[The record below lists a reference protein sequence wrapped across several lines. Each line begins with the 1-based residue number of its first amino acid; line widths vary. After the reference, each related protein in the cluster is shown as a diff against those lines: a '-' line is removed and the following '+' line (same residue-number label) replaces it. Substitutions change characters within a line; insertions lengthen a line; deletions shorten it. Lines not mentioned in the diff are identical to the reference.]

1 MNRVRLGLL
10 IVLICLLSFNIMAQ
24 NTSKTEKANKVQW
37 TNVEEAVKMAS
48 KQDKPL
54 FIDCYTS
61 WCGWCKVLDER
72 TFSND
77 TIARILNKYYYPVKF
92 DAEGSDDITINGKTY
107 HAQKRNGKNGTHE
120 LMSLLWE
127 GQRGGGYPSLVIR
140 KGDFSPITVEMGFR
154 TASDLEPLLVYFA
167 KEYNKKMSFD
177 KFSPKYAKDYRAEI
191 LKEIF

>member
-1 MNRVRLGLL
+1 MKRIKLALL
-10 IVLICLLSFNIMAQ
+10 LVVSVLSFNIMAQ
-24 NTSKTEKANKVQW
+24 ENTETEAKVEW
-37 TNVEEAVKMAS
+37 MDVETALASAS

-61 WCGWCKVLDER
+61 WCGWCKVLDQK

-77 TIARILNKYYYPVKF
+77 TVARILNKYYYPVKF
-92 DAEGSDDITINGKTY
+92 DAEGSKDITINGKVY
-107 HAQKRNGKNGTHE
+107 HAQKNAKGKYSTHE

-140 KGDFSPITVEMGFR
+140 KGDFSPVTVEMGYR
-154 TASDLEPLLVYFA
+154 SAADLEPLLVYFA
-167 KEYNKKMSFD
+167 KGYNKKVSMD
-177 KFSPKYAKDYRAEI
+177 KFIKNYIKDYRAEV

>member
-1 MNRVRLGLL
+1 MNRIRLD
-10 IVLICLLSFNIMAQ
+10 LSFVLVLVFSFNLIAQ
-24 NTSKTEKANKVQW
+24 NTSKTESKVQW
-37 TNVEEAVKMAS
+37 TNVEEAMDMAS
-48 KQDKPL
+48 KQEKLL

-61 WCGWCKVLDER
+61 WCGWCKVLDEK

-92 DAEGSDDITINGKTY
+92 DAEGSHDIIINDKTY
-107 HAQKRNGKNGTHE
+107 HAKKRNGKNTTHE

-140 KGDFSPITVEMGFR
+140 KGDFSPVTVEMGFR

-167 KEYNKKMSFD
+167 KEYNKKISFV
-177 KFSPKYAKDYRAEI
+177 KFSEKYAEDYRAEV

>member
-1 MNRVRLGLL
+1 MNRIRLGLL
-10 IVLICLLSFNIMAQ
+10 FVLVLVFSFNLIAQ
-24 NTSKTEKANKVQW
+24 STSKTESKVQW
-37 TNVEEAVKMAS
+37 TNVEEAMDMAS
-48 KQDKPL
+48 KQEKLL

-77 TIARILNKYYYPVKF
+77 TIAQILNKYYYPVKF
-92 DAEGSDDITINGKTY
+92 DAEGSNDITINSKTY
-107 HAQKRNGKNGTHE
+107 HAQKRNGKNTTHE

-140 KGDFSPITVEMGFR
+140 KGDFSPVTVEMGFR
-154 TASDLEPLLVYFA
+154 TASDLEPLLIYFA

-177 KFSPKYAKDYRAEI
+177 KFAKKYEKDYRAEV

>member
-1 MNRVRLGLL
+1 MNRIRLD
-10 IVLICLLSFNIMAQ
+10 LSFVLVLVFSFNLIAQ
-24 NTSKTEKANKVQW
+24 NTSKTESKVQW
-37 TNVEEAVKMAS
+37 TNVEEAMDMAS
-48 KQDKPL
+48 EQEKLL

-61 WCGWCKVLDER
+61 WCGWCKVLDEK

-92 DAEGSDDITINGKTY
+92 DAEGSHDIIINDKTY
-107 HAQKRNGKNGTHE
+107 HAKKRNGKNTTHE

-140 KGDFSPITVEMGFR
+140 KGDFSPVTVEMGFR

-167 KEYNKKMSFD
+167 KEYNKKISFV
-177 KFSPKYAKDYRAEI
+177 KFSEKYAEDYRAEV